1 MPEITRL
8 GSGKSG
14 DNTCPDG
21 ITWFD
26 INIVDNAD
34 HEWLMAWQE
43 ISEQTRM
50 ALLEPVRFS
59 HYEQVPEGTLLSMR
73 TLPPGAKDDLTD
85 HGDLKLLIGPTTAI
99 TLRSGKVAAVDQL
112 RQNLPS
118 NKSLVTAVDLLGFMV
133 TGMTNRMEP
142 VISDLTQDIDDVE
155 DAMLDGGLI
164 PPQQTLS
171 EFQRRIVRTRRHVN
185 YTQQVLDPMTTDP
198 TLALDANDR
207 ETLVRASRHV
217 TRYLQ
222 RLDECRTRVQ
232 TLGDQIEAQRSEIMT
247 RSSLNLTIVATVF
260 LPLTFITGLLGMNVA
275 GIPDQHN
282 PYGFWLVTGLSVII
296 SMLAWLLL
304 RRQTFDRYADQA
316 STGKKKPGR
325 LPQTTTAAAA
335 GMMSARNEDTR
346 EQGMQCDHPP
356 DTEDMGHKSGGT

>member
-1 MPEITRL
+1 
-8 GSGKSG
+8 
-14 DNTCPDG
+14 
-21 ITWFD
+21 
-26 INIVDNAD
+26 
-34 HEWLMAWQE
+34 
-43 ISEQTRM
+43 
-50 ALLEPVRFS
+50 
-59 HYEQVPEGTLLSMR
+59 
-73 TLPPGAKDDLTD
+73 
-85 HGDLKLLIGPTTAI
+85 
-99 TLRSGKVAAVDQL
+99 
-112 RQNLPS
+112 
-118 NKSLVTAVDLLGFMV
+118 MV

-155 DAMLDGGLI
+155 DAMLDGGLV

-185 YTQQVLDPMTTDP
+185 NTQQVLDPMTTDP
-198 TLALDANDR
+198 TLALDADDR
-207 ETLVRASRHV
+207 ETLVRASLHV

-232 TLGDQIEAQRSEIMT
+232 ALGDQIEAQRLEIMT

-275 GIPDQHN
+275 GVPDQHN

-304 RRQTFDRYADQA
+304 RRQTHDRYPYQA

-325 LPQTTTAAAA
+325 LPDTTTPSAA
-335 GMMSARNEDTR
+335 GMMSALNEDTR
-346 EQGMQCDHPP
+346 EQSTQCDHPP